1 MMQCMIARTGIGTT
15 MSYKGQR
22 NRTALPYVTG
32 RLQMAKWIRF
42 EQGGKT
48 GIGTL
53 EGETIAVHAG
63 DMFAGAKPTGETLK
77 LSDVQVLTP
86 CDPSKMICLWNNF
99 HQLAAKNDFKEPKEP
114 LWFLKA
120 PNSYWP
126 ANRPIQRPA
135 TYAGKIIY
143 EGELGV
149 VIGKKCFNISE
160 AEAGEYIFGYTCVND
175 VTAVDLLRKDKS
187 FEQWAR
193 SKSFDTFGVFGPV
206 IATGLD
212 PMKLS
217 IKTVLNGKE
226 RQNYPVADM
235 FFPPHKLVA
244 AISKDVTLM
253 PGDVI
258 ACGTS
263 LGAGTMGDAHNVVD
277 IVIDGVGSLS
287 NVFDQVLPS
296 PYLSGAPPKQKKIC
310 VVGAGAIGGLL
321 AAKFALAGEDVT
333 VIDQGAHLA
342 AIQKNGL
349 KLEWHDGKVQ
359 TAKMKAVNKATEA
372 GKQDIVVLAVKAHFL
387 DQVVRDI
394 DSLLGPDTIVLTV
407 QNGLPWW
414 YFQKLGGKYDNHR
427 LQSLDPSGVLTKHID
442 PNRIIG
448 CVVYPA
454 AAAIAPGVIHHV
466 EGDRFPIGE
475 LDGKETPRVKELHD
489 VFIKAGLKS
498 MVLPDIRS
506 EIWLKAWGNLSFN
519 PISAL
524 THATLVDI
532 CQFAETRELAA
543 TMMKEAQD
551 IAQKLG
557 VTFRVTI
564 EKRIAGAEAV
574 GAHKT
579 SMLQDVEAGRSLE
592 TEALIGSILEMAK
605 LTNTPAPAIESV
617 YALVKLLNKV
627 MLLEGGGVK
636 VEKASKAA

>member
-1 MMQCMIARTGIGTT
+1 MSRLAKPALARWKAT
-15 MSYKGQR
+15 
-22 NRTALPYVTG
+22 
-32 RLQMAKWIRF
+32 
-42 EQGGKT
+42 
-48 GIGTL
+48 
-53 EGETIAVHAG
+53 TIAVHSG
-63 DMFAGAKPTGETLK
+63 ELFAGAKPSGRTVK
-77 LSDVQVLTP
+77 LSDVQILTP

-120 PNSYWP
+120 PNAYWP
-126 ANRPIQRPA
+126 ANRPIERPA

-149 VIGKKCFNISE
+149 VIGKKCFNVSE

-193 SKSFDTFGVFGPV
+193 AKSFDTFGVFGPV

-217 IKTVLNGKE
+217 IRTILNGKE

-235 FFPPHKLVA
+235 FFPPHRLVA
-244 AISKDVTLM
+244 AVSRDVTLM
-253 PGDVI
+253 PGDII

-263 LGAGTMGDAHNVVD
+263 LGAGTMGDAHNVVE
-277 IVIDGVGSLS
+277 IVIDGVGSLG

-296 PYLSGAPPKQKKIC
+296 PYLLGAPPQQKKIC

-321 AAKFALAGEDVT
+321 AARFALAGEDVT

-359 TAKMKAVNKATEA
+359 TARVKAVNKATDA

-387 DQVVRDI
+387 EQVVRDI
-394 DSLLGPDTIVLTV
+394 DALLGPDTIVLTV

-427 LQSLDPSGVLTKHID
+427 LESLDPSGVLTRNID
-442 PNRIIG
+442 PNRVIG

-454 AAAIAPGVIHHV
+454 AAAVAPGVIHHV

-475 LDGKETPRVKELHD
+475 LDGKETERVRELHD
-489 VFIKAGLKS
+489 VFVKAGLKS
-498 MVLPDIRS
+498 LVLPDIRS

-557 VTFRVTI
+557 VTFRVSI
-564 EKRIAGAEAV
+564 DKRIAGAEAV

-592 TEALIGSILEMAK
+592 TEALIGSILEMAR
-605 LTNTPAPAIESV
+605 LTGTPAPAIESV

-636 VEKASKAA
+636 VEKANKAA

>member
-1 MMQCMIARTGIGTT
+1 
-15 MSYKGQR
+15 
-22 NRTALPYVTG
+22 
-32 RLQMAKWIRF
+32 MAKWIRF
-42 EQGGKT
+42 EQAGKP

-53 EGETIAVHAG
+53 EGDVIAVHTG
-63 DMFAGAKPTGETLK
+63 DIFEGAKPSGQTVK
-77 LSDVQVLTP
+77 LSDVQLLTP
-86 CDPSKMICLWNNF
+86 CHPSKMICLWNNF
-99 HQLAAKNDFKEPKEP
+99 HQLAAKNDFTQPKEP

-126 ANRPIQRPA
+126 ANRPIERPA

-160 AEAGEYIFGYTCVND
+160 AEAGDYIFGYTCVND
-175 VTAVDLLRKDKS
+175 VTAVDLLRKNKS

-206 IATGLD
+206 IATGVD

-217 IKTVLNGKE
+217 IKTILNGKE

-253 PGDVI
+253 PGDLI

-296 PYLSGAPPKQKKIC
+296 PYLLGAPPKQKKIC

-359 TAKMKAVNKATEA
+359 TARMKAVNKAADA

-387 DQVVRDI
+387 DQVVRDF
-394 DSLLGPDTIVLTV
+394 DSMLGPDTVVLTV

-414 YFQKLGGKYDNHR
+414 YFQKLGGQYDNHR
-427 LQSLDPSGVLTKHID
+427 LESLDPSGVLTRNID

-454 AAAIAPGVIHHV
+454 AAATAPGVIHHV

-475 LDGKETPRVKELHD
+475 LDGKETGRVKELHD

-498 MVLPDIRS
+498 LVLPDIRS

-592 TEALIGSILEMAK
+592 TEALIGSILEMAR
-605 LTNTPAPAIESV
+605 LTKTAAPAIESV

-636 VEKASKAA
+636 VEKTSKAA

>member
-1 MMQCMIARTGIGTT
+1 MT
-15 MSYKGQR
+15 
-22 NRTALPYVTG
+22 
-32 RLQMAKWIRF
+32 KWIRF

-53 EGETIAVHAG
+53 EGDTISVHSG
-63 DMFAGAKPTGETLK
+63 DMFAGAKPTGETRK

-160 AEAGEYIFGYTCVND
+160 AEAADYIFGYTCVND

-217 IKTVLNGKE
+217 IKTILNGKE

-253 PGDVI
+253 PGDII

-277 IVIDGVGSLS
+277 IVIDGVGSLG

-296 PYLSGAPPKQKKIC
+296 PYLLGAPPKQKKIC

-414 YFQKLGGKYDNHR
+414 YFQKLGGQYDNHR

-605 LTNTPAPAIESV
+605 LTNTAAPAIESV
-617 YALVKLLNKV
+617 YALVKLLNRV

-636 VEKASKAA
+636 VEKIGKAA

>member
-1 MMQCMIARTGIGTT
+1 LAGTGLAITVAQRAARL
-15 MSYKGQR
+15 
-22 NRTALPYVTG
+22 NDAALAAG
-32 RLQMAKWIRF
+32 GKSQMAKWIRF
-42 EQGGKT
+42 EQDGNT
-48 GIGTL
+48 RFGTL
-53 EGETIAVHAG
+53 EGNVIAVHSG
-63 DMFAGAKPTGETLK
+63 DMFAGAKPNGEKVK
-77 LSDVQVLTP
+77 LADVQVTTP
-86 CDPSKMICLWNNF
+86 CTPSKMICLWNNF
-99 HQLAAKNDFKEPKEP
+99 HQLAAKNDFAQPKEP

-120 PNSYWP
+120 PNAYWP
-126 ANRPIQRPA
+126 ANKPIERPA
-135 TYAGKIIY
+135 TYTGKIIY

-149 VIGKKCFNISE
+149 VIGKKCFNVSE
-160 AEAGEYIFGYTCVND
+160 AEAGDYIFGYTCVND

-193 SKSFDTFGVFGPV
+193 AKSFDTFGVFGPV
-206 IATGLD
+206 IETGAD

-217 IKTVLNGKE
+217 VKTVLNGKE

-253 PGDVI
+253 PGDII

-263 LGAGTMGDAHNVVD
+263 LGAGTMGDAHNVVE

-287 NVFDQVLPS
+287 NAFDQVLPS
-296 PYLSGAPPKQKKIC
+296 PYLTGAPPSQKKIC

-359 TAKMKAVNKATEA
+359 TARMKAVNKPADA

-394 DSLLGPDTIVLTV
+394 DSLLGPDTVILTV

-414 YFQKLGGKYDNHR
+414 YFQRLGGQYDNHR
-427 LQSLDPSGVLTKHID
+427 LESLDPSGVLTRNID
-442 PNRIIG
+442 PKRLIG

-454 AAAIAPGVIHHV
+454 AAATAPGVIHHV

-475 LDGKETPRVKELHD
+475 LDGKQTPRVKELHD

-498 MVLPDIRS
+498 LVLPDIRS

-543 TMMKEAQD
+543 RMMKEAQD

-557 VTFRVTI
+557 VTFRVSI
-564 EKRIAGAEAV
+564 DKRIAGAEAV

-605 LTNTPAPAIESV
+605 LTNTAAPAIESV

-636 VEKASKAA
+636 VSKAA

>member
-1 MMQCMIARTGIGTT
+1 MC
-15 MSYKGQR
+15 
-22 NRTALPYVTG
+22 
-32 RLQMAKWIRF
+32 F
-42 EQGGKT
+42 ENGGKT
-48 GIGTL
+48 GFGTV
-53 EGETIAVHAG
+53 EGETIAVHSG
-63 DMFAGAKPTGETLK
+63 DMFAAAKPTGETLK
-77 LSDVQVLTP
+77 LSDVRVSTP
-86 CDPSKMICLWNNF
+86 CQPSKMICLWNNF
-99 HQLAAKNDFKEPKEP
+99 HQLAAKNDFQQPNEP

-120 PNSYWP
+120 SNAYRP
-126 ANRPIQRPA
+126 AGRPIQRPA

-160 AEAGEYIFGYTCVND
+160 AEAGDYIFGYTCVND

-193 SKSFDTFGVFGPV
+193 AKSFDTFGVFGSV
-206 IATGLD
+206 SATDVD

-217 IKTVLNGKE
+217 VKTILNGKE

-253 PGDVI
+253 PGDII

-296 PYLSGAPPKQKKIC
+296 PYLLGAPPRQKRIC

-321 AAKFALAGEDVT
+321 AARFVLAGEDVT

-349 KLEWHDGKVQ
+349 KLEWHDGNVHI
-359 TAKMKAVNKATEA
+359 ARMKAVNKPAEA

-394 DSLLGPDTIVLTV
+394 DSLLDPDTVVLTV

-414 YFQKLGGKYDNHR
+414 YFQRLGGQYDNRR
-427 LQSLDPSGVLTKHID
+427 LESLDPSGILTKNID

-454 AAAIAPGVIHHV
+454 AAATAPGVIHHV
-466 EGDRFPIGE
+466 EGDRFPWRTRRQRDRARQGIARRFYQGRTE
-475 LDGKETPRVKELHD
+475 ITGVARYPFGDLAQGVGQSLVEPDLGADPCYASGHLPVRGDARTGCDHDEGSPRHRA
-489 VFIKAGLKS
+489 KARRH
-498 MVLPDIRS
+498 LPR
-506 EIWLKAWGNLSFN
+506 
-519 PISAL
+519 
-524 THATLVDI
+524 HHR
-532 CQFAETRELAA
+532 Q
-543 TMMKEAQD
+543 
-551 IAQKLG
+551 
-557 VTFRVTI
+557 
-564 EKRIAGAEAV
+564 
-574 GAHKT
+574 AH
-579 SMLQDVEAGRSLE
+579 RRC
-592 TEALIGSILEMAK
+592 
-605 LTNTPAPAIESV
+605 
-617 YALVKLLNKV
+617 
-627 MLLEGGGVK
+627 
-636 VEKASKAA
+636 

>member
-1 MMQCMIARTGIGTT
+1 
-15 MSYKGQR
+15 
-22 NRTALPYVTG
+22 
-32 RLQMAKWIRF
+32 MAHWLRF
-42 EQGGKT
+42 EKDGKA
-48 GIGTL
+48 GFGTL
-53 EGETIAVHAG
+53 NGETIAVHSG
-63 DMFAGAKPTGETLK
+63 DMFAGAKPTGEALK
-77 LSDVQVLTP
+77 LSDVKILTP

-99 HQLAAKNDFKEPKEP
+99 HQLAKKNDFRIPEEP
-114 LWFLKA
+114 LYFLKA

-126 ANRPIQRPA
+126 ANQPIKRPE
-135 TYAGKIIY
+135 TYEGKIIY

-160 AEAGEYIFGYTCVND
+160 AEAGDYIFGYTCIND
-175 VTAVDLLRKDKS
+175 VTAVDLLRKNPS

-217 IKTVLNGKE
+217 IKTILNGKE
-226 RQNYPVADM
+226 RQNYPVSDM

-244 AISKDVTLM
+244 AVSRDMTLM
-253 PGDVI
+253 PGDII

-263 LGAGTMGDAHNVVD
+263 LGAGTMGDAKNVVD
-277 IVIDGVGSLS
+277 IVIDGVGKLS
-287 NVFDQVLPS
+287 NPFDQCFQARICLVK
-296 PYLSGAPPKQKKIC
+296 PPEQKKIC
-310 VVGAGAIGGLL
+310 VVGAGAIGGLM

-342 AIQKNGL
+342 AIKKSGL

-359 TAKMKAVNKATEA
+359 TAKMKAVDKASEA
-372 GKQDIVVLAVKAHFL
+372 GKQDIIVLAVKAHFL

-394 DSLLGPDTIVLTV
+394 DFMLTPETIVLTV

-414 YFQKLGGKYDNHR
+414 YFQKLGGQYDNQR
-427 LQSLDPSGVLTKHID
+427 LKSLDPSGVLTRKID
-442 PNRIIG
+442 SNRIIG

-454 AAAIAPGVIHHV
+454 AAVTAPGVIHHV

-475 LDGKETPRVKELHD
+475 LDGKETNRVKELHD

-498 MVLPDIRS
+498 RVLDDIRS

-532 CQFAETRELAA
+532 CQFAETRQLAA

-557 VTFRVTI
+557 VTFRVSI
-564 EKRIAGAEAV
+564 DKRIAGAESV

-636 VEKASKAA
+636 VEKAKAA